1 MRAAQNAPTRTRREA
16 MPAATH
22 NPVEA
27 AIAREVHDAR
37 ATGRQRVVHVRVT
50 PHALPGSVVSV
61 PIPPERSRLLRA
73 DPDLDAIETAN
84 YVEIVGRGG
93 IGVLLEILVH
103 PQDWQQLLI
112 ADASALIGAPEECH
126 GLPVCHVA

>member
-1 MRAAQNAPTRTRREA
+1 

-37 ATGRQRVVHVRVT
+37 ATGCQRVVHVRVT
-50 PHALPGSVVSV
+50 PHAIPGSVVAV

-103 PQDWQQLLI
+103 PHDWQQLLR
-112 ADASALIGAPEECH
+112 DAGSVLIGAPDAVH
-126 GLPVCHVA
+126 GLPVRHAH